1 MPRSTDRT
9 IHVPGEL
16 QLREGVDDFVSLV
29 VSVQEFRSSLNC
41 QTLPYFFPFN
51 FYGKGGRKGG

>member
-16 QLREGVDDFVSLV
+16 QLREGVGDFVFFV
-29 VSVQEFRSSLNC
+29 VSVQEFRSNLNC
-41 QTLPYFFPFN
+41 QTLPYFFSF
-51 FYGKGGRKGG
+51 